1 MIRQILFGTRSFELL
16 KGGLD
21 AGSARMQVIAENLAN
36 VETPGYRAREVLFES
51 LLGEAQSQASQSL
64 PLTRTDSQHL
74 TLSTGPDG
82 AVPRPRIV
90 ASATPATAGSVNNVD
105 AERELV
111 EMQKNEIQFQALS
124 QVLGDKYRQLK
135 DASQSA

>member
-1 MIRQILFGTRSFELL
+1 MIRQILFGTRSIELL

-21 AGSARMQVIAENLAN
+21 AGAARMQVIAENLAN

-51 LLGEAQSQASQSL
+51 LLGEAQSQVSQSL
-64 PLTRTDSQHL
+64 PLTLTNGQHL
-74 TLSTGPDG
+74 TASAGPDG
-82 AVPRPRIV
+82 AVPPPRIV
-90 ASATPATAGSVNNVD
+90 ASAAPTEAGNAHNVD